1 MSTIYITPAQS
12 TGVYVLLVIFSNV
25 ILFLLLLLLL
35 LTILILFSILLNY
48 KALRKKKYRV
58 NLKKRTEPI
67 LRCNCEICPTETTK
81 KMKLNFEKFSI

>member
-12 TGVYVLLVIFSNV
+12 IGVYVLLEIFSNV
-25 ILFLLLLLLL
+25 ILFLLLLLL

-48 KALRKKKYRV
+48 KALRKGKYRV

-67 LRCNCEICPTETTK
+67 LRCNGEICPIETTK

>member
-12 TGVYVLLVIFSNV
+12 IGVYVLLEIFSNV
-25 ILFLLLLLLL
+25 ILFLLLL

-48 KALRKKKYRV
+48 KALRKRKYRV

-67 LRCNCEICPTETTK
+67 LRCNGEICPIETTK
-81 KMKLNFEKFSI
+81 K

>member
-12 TGVYVLLVIFSNV
+12 IGVYVLLEIFSNV
-25 ILFLLLLLLL
+25 ILFLLLLL

-48 KALRKKKYRV
+48 KALRKRKYRV

-67 LRCNCEICPTETTK
+67 LRCNGEICPIETTK
-81 KMKLNFEKFSI
+81 K

>member
-12 TGVYVLLVIFSNV
+12 IGVYVLLEIFSNV
-25 ILFLLLLLLL
+25 ILFLLLLLL

-48 KALRKKKYRV
+48 KALRKRKYRV

-67 LRCNCEICPTETTK
+67 LRCNGEICPIETTK

>member
-12 TGVYVLLVIFSNV
+12 IGVYVLLEIFSNV
-25 ILFLLLLLLL
+25 ILFLLLLLL

-48 KALRKKKYRV
+48 KALRKRKYRV

-67 LRCNCEICPTETTK
+67 LRCNGEICPIETTK
-81 KMKLNFEKFSI
+81 K